1 MCADRQAT
9 RGHDSGPYGVMTR
22 AKMRAYLDL
31 LPTWT
36 LEQKAAADRQLIAV
50 MRQRLA
56 AGEEVPRMYQEP
68 RLAGWSAKPRPPRSW
83 WPGGM
88 RHRGATADRLMARP
102 HYGLCGVKRRRFSG
116 LIDAQLAT
124 SSVSTVDCWNRGY
137 PLVAASRRTPS
148 SLA

>member
-68 RLAGWSAKPRPPRSW
+68 GLAGWSAKPRPPRSW

-116 LIDAQLAT
+116 LD
-124 SSVSTVDCWNRGY
+124 
-137 PLVAASRRTPS
+137 RRPDRN
-148 SLA
+148 LIRQHC